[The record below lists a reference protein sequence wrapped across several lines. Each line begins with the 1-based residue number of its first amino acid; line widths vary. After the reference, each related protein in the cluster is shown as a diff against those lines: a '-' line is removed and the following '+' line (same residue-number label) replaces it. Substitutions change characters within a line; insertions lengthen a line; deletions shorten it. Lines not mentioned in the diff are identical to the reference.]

1 MVYKCEMDVHYTGY
15 CAAMSEIIYS
25 KPLHHSFHTSPAIKI
40 HQDSWVTGLHDIPSS
55 ASAWFLLGSNNF
67 PHAECGPCYQI
78 YKVQGVIHHI
88 VCGYI
93 GQLLYTPICSP
104 VVRLHD

>member
-25 KPLHHSFHTSPAIKI
+25 KPLHHSFHTSPAIKF

-67 PHAECGPCYQI
+67 PHAECGPLLPDLQSAGSDSPHCVWLHWAAVVHTDMQPSRQI
-78 YKVQGVIHHI
+78 A
-88 VCGYI
+88 
-93 GQLLYTPICSP
+93 
-104 VVRLHD
+104 